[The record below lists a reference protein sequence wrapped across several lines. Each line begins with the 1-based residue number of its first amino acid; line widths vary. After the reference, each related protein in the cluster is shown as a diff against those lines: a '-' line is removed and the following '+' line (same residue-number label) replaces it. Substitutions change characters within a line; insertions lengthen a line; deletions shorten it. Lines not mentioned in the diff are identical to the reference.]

1 MTPNHARSSS
11 TRFPVWFRKGLAGLL
26 VGLLAAAPSLFA
38 QPIGGA
44 APLGANGA
52 NAGRT
57 VQLNFDQV
65 ELKQLI
71 RLVSDN
77 TGKRFIIDDAIAG
90 KRVTLVAPE
99 KIPVDELFDFS
110 LSILESMGYAAI
122 EKEGGYE
129 LVALPARTANAG
141 SFVPGAGELPNAG
154 FITKVFKLKNVEA
167 EPLRKVLEKMVR
179 GGAEGAVQAFPA
191 NNTIIVTDT
200 ATNLKRVAA
209 MIADLDTSETAS
221 TIEVVKLKHS
231 SATELARTLSNALS
245 ASQSAGKAFVNQIR
259 SNTGGGTLPSS
270 ITVVPAEQ
278 SQSLILV
285 GAPAK
290 IAETKRI
297 IEILDVETAAGR
309 GRLNAIRLNYLRA
322 PEIAKTLTSLLEKRG
337 AKKEWA
343 DTIAIEADTA
353 NNALLID
360 ANALDYEYIRTLVT
374 DLDRA
379 PKQVLV
385 EVMIAEIGI
394 ERGVDLG
401 VEWDTIDTP
410 RDGSTTVAG
419 RSRPGAIDEISSLVT
434 DAAFGQGLSLGLARG
449 FVTGPDG
456 RTVPRVPFLLR
467 ALAQDRDVKILSN
480 VPLLAQDNNEAKV
493 SVVENIPV
501 LRSTIEGGSGTARDV
516 IQNIDRID
524 VGIQMT
530 LTPRITPD
538 NKVILDLN
546 PSIEAIIDQGD
557 PNQPF
562 TPTIAKREV
571 DTTVTIPDRATVVI
585 SGLLREDVIKEERRV
600 PVLGSIPVLGNLF
613 KSVGNRKQ
621 RTNLLIFVTPTIIGD
636 DGTASEVERNW
647 ELKTGLSPRLQFE
660 KIPVEPKSHWLDPE
674 LKP

>member
-1 MTPNHARSSS
+1 MTRSIAP
-11 TRFPVWFRKGLAGLL
+11 RLFFCLL
-26 VGLLAAAPSLFA
+26 GCLLSCSLVQA
-38 QPIGGA
+38 QPGGPVLN
-44 APLGANGA
+44 PLNGA
-52 NAGRT
+52 VNGGT
-57 VQLNFDQV
+57 VLLNFDQV

-90 KRVTLVAPE
+90 KKVTLVAPE
-99 KIPVDELFDFS
+99 KIPISELFDFS
-110 LSILESMGYAAI
+110 LSILESMGYTAI
-122 EKEGGYE
+122 EKGGAYE

-141 SFVPGAGELPNAG
+141 SFIPGGGVIPNAG
-154 FITKVFKLKNVEA
+154 FITKVFKLDNVEA
-167 EPLRKVLEKMVR
+167 DPLRKVLEKMVR
-179 GGAEGAVQAFPA
+179 GGAEGAVQSFPA

-200 ATNLKRVAA
+200 ASNLKRVAA
-209 MIADLDTSETAS
+209 MIEDLDQAETAS
-221 TIEVVKLKHS
+221 TIEVIKLEHS

-259 SNTGGGTLPSS
+259 SNTGGGALPAA

-285 GAPAK
+285 GSPAK

-297 IEILDVETAAGR
+297 IAVLDVEGAAGR
-309 GRLNAIRLNYLRA
+309 GRLNAIHLNYLRA
-322 PEIAKTLTSLLEKRG
+322 PEISKTLTSLFEKRG

-360 ANALDYEYIRTLVT
+360 ASPLDYEYIRNLVI

-394 ERGVDLG
+394 DRGVDLG
-401 VEWDTIDTP
+401 VEWSSIDNP
-410 RDGSTTVAG
+410 RNGRTTLAG
-419 RSRPGAIDEISSLVT
+419 RSRPGAIDEINSLVT
-434 DAAFGQGLSLGLARG
+434 DAAFGQGLSVGLARG
-449 FVTGPDG
+449 VVTGPNG
-456 RTVPRVPFLLR
+456 QPVARVPFLLR

-600 PVLGSIPVLGNLF
+600 PILGSIPVIGNLF
-613 KSVGNRKQ
+613 KNVSNRKQ
-621 RTNLLIFVTPTIIGD
+621 RTNLLIFVTPTIIAD
-636 DGTASEVERNW
+636 DGTAAEVQRNW
-647 ELKTGLSPRLQFE
+647 ELKSGLSPKLQFE
-660 KIPVEPKSHWLDPE
+660 KIPVEPKSHWLDSE